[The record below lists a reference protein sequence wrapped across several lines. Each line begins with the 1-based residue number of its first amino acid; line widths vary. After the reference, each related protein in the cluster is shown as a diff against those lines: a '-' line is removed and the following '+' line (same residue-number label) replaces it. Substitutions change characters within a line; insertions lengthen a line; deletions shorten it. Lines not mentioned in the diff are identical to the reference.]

1 MTDSLIHMYART
13 CVYVIINN
21 NGIRK
26 DEEFLR

>member
-1 MTDSLIHMYART
+1 MTDSLIHMYARAR
-13 CVYVIINN
+13 VYVIINN